1 MEQAKINMRRSS
13 TLRTDKEKLAA
24 DDRKDSTN
32 TVPPTPI
39 DAPTDGYLPAAQQGS
54 LQPDPEI
61 PNDAPPSYD
70 EAMASGVPPVETSR
84 RPDYAPPPA
93 GEDEV
98 LNMDEK
104 KGGGP
109 FRRRDS

>member
-70 EAMASGVPPVETSR
+70 EAMSSECLLLR
-84 RPDYAPPPA
+84 LR
-93 GEDEV
+93 
-98 LNMDEK
+98 
-104 KGGGP
+104 GG
-109 FRRRDS
+109 RIMRLRLLVRMRC